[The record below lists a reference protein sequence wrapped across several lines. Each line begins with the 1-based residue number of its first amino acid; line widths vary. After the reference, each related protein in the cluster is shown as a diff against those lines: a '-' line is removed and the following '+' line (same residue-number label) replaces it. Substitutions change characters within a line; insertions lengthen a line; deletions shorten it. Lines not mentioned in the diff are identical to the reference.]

1 MQGFVG
7 ISVVVLGFAAWLTH
21 VVHCF
26 TTEAWG
32 LLIGGAIFFPIAI
45 VNGIG
50 IWFGFW

>member
-1 MQGFVG
+1 MAQLIGFSLFI
-7 ISVVVLGFAAWLTH
+7 ISSAAWLTH
-21 VVHCF
+21 IVHCF

-45 VNGIG
+45 VNGVG